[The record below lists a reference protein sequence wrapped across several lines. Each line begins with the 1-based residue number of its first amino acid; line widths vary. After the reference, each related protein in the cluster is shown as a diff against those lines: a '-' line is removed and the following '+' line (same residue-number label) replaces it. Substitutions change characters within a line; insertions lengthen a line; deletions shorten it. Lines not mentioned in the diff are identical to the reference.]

1 MEQLKRGLTNA
12 AKRQMLKATEQPE
25 TASEAMQR
33 ENGVNLRSELP
44 SASGIGRP
52 SSYRNPRA
60 HEDAGTRTDLS
71 GPVLLYLQ

>member
-33 ENGVNLRSELP
+33 ENGANLRSQLP
-44 SASGIGRP
+44 SASRIGRP
-52 SSYRNPRA
+52 SSCQNPPA

-71 GPVLLYLQ
+71 VPVLLYLE